1 MAQLLRLGLT
11 GGIGCGKSTVAGML
25 VDMGATLVDADAIS
39 KQLTAPDGLALP
51 AIAQQFGAE
60 FITPDGALDRQRMRA
75 LAYQDSSARKR
86 LEAIIHPM
94 VGQHMESQMQQAQHA
109 GATCV
114 VFDIPLLMES
124 ARWRKTLHRVL
135 VVDCLAEQQC
145 QRVMARSAM
154 SRTEVE
160 SIIKAQASRA
170 QRLAAADL
178 VIFNSQ
184 ISLAQLRLELEQVA
198 GGLGL
203 SCG

>member
-94 VGQHMESQMQQAQHA
+94 VGQHMESQVQQAQHA

-114 VFDIPLLMES
+114 VFDIPLLVES